1 MKKVLFLVVV
11 MLLAVEFRAH
21 PILKPYTDRLVSLVS
36 TQAKKS
42 LGVSDF
48 PKFIED
54 LEKLSA
60 VIAPHEYNYL
70 IDELTD
76 FSKVKIFNQ
85 NQCGNINLSHMT
97 LTGYSIKKTCKIIEE
112 YLPSS

>member
-11 MLLAVEFRAH
+11 VLLVVEFRGH

-36 TQAKKS
+36 IQAKKS
-42 LGVSDF
+42 AGVSDF
-48 PKFIED
+48 PKFIAD

-70 IDELTD
+70 INELTD
-76 FSKVKIFNQ
+76 FKKVEVFYYK
-85 NQCGNINLSHMT
+85 QCGNINLSHMT
-97 LTGYSIKKTCKIIEE
+97 LTGYSIKKTCRIIEE